1 MVGGEDMLGRERGSE
16 RPPLRGSERS
26 GKGAREGER
35 RLGASYLAEI
45 LIADEMED
53 LRAER

>member
-26 GKGAREGER
+26 GKGARERER